1 MGRAFEAVDPN
12 VSCSKVQLVS
22 FEKVTQGLYILA
34 LIALKELSE
43 SHMREVAY
51 HAEVLAELIFRL
63 GRDELRYVS
72 WKGLVGSLQTS
83 AI

>member
-1 MGRAFEAVDPN
+1 MGRAFEAFDPN

-51 HAEVLAELIFRL
+51 HAEVLAELVFRL

-72 WKGLVGSLQTS
+72 WKGLVGSLQTP